1 MDLWDEHRKGNFT
14 KDDAQSEI
22 WEIRVEEEERT
33 GLGVVVQLIKV
44 PGQMWHDKLLCL
56 DFHQRKENWPKAL
69 VFCSHH
75 IT

>member
-44 PGQMWHDKLLCL
+44 PGQMWHDKL
-56 DFHQRKENWPKAL
+56 
-69 VFCSHH
+69 
-75 IT
+75 